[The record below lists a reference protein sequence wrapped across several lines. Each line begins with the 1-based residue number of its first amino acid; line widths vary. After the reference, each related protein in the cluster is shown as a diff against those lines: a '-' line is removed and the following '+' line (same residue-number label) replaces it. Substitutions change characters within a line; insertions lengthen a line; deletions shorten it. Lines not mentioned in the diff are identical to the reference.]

1 LILLTQ
7 FGKNTFTMKVALFL
21 TTLSVAVAIASPS
34 AFAAKD
40 STKPAPAAEK
50 VKSPTATGYTVKSG
64 DNLAKI
70 ARALGTT
77 SDNLAKANDLA
88 PGAVIRPGQALKIPA
103 KTVAKTAPAK
113 PQTAPAAKNTANTH
127 QVQAGETFYSIS
139 KKHGISAAALAAAN
153 PTAVPTALKLGQI
166 LNLSTP
172 TPPKPSKPEASTT
185 AKVDPPTK
193 AAAPEEIKPTPT
205 PQAKDTAAANTPP
218 APYSE
223 AKAPAPVTQSIAPR
237 ETKPAVEASK
247 SPTLAP
253 SATPPAAAPAAAG
266 PKYITAT
273 VDSETTLGDFAAK
286 HGADAKRL
294 NELNGLDLTT
304 ETVLAKG
311 SELIVP
317 IQP

>member
-1 LILLTQ
+1 
-7 FGKNTFTMKVALFL
+7 MKVALFL
-21 TTLSVAVAIASPS
+21 TTLSVAIASPC

-40 STKPAPAAEK
+40 SAKPAPAAEK
-50 VKSPTATGYTVKSG
+50 PKSPAANSYTVKAG
-64 DNLAKI
+64 DNFAKI

-77 SDNLAKANDLA
+77 SDNLAKANGLTPD
-88 PGAVIRPGQALKIPA
+88 AVIRPGQTLKIPA
-103 KTVAKTAPAK
+103 KTVAKTAPPAK
-113 PQTAPAAKNTANTH
+113 SQTAPTANTH
-127 QVQAGETFYSIS
+127 QVQAGETLYSIA

-153 PTAVPTALKLGQI
+153 PSAVPTALKLGQI
-166 LNLSTP
+166 LNLGTA

-185 AKVDPPTK
+185 AKVTPPAK
-193 AAAPEEIKPTPT
+193 AAAPYEMKPTSAPH
-205 PQAKDTAAANTPP
+205 AKDTAAANTPRDTYP
-218 APYSE
+218 E
-223 AKAPAPVTQSIAPR
+223 AMASAPVAPNIAPR
-237 ETKPAVEASK
+237 ETKPVVEARNASTLVP
-247 SPTLAP
+247 SP
-253 SATPPAAAPAAAG
+253 TPPAAAPAAAG

>member
-1 LILLTQ
+1 
-7 FGKNTFTMKVALFL
+7 MKVALFL
-21 TTLSVAVAIASPS
+21 TTLSVAIASPC
-34 AFAAKD
+34 AFAAND
-40 STKPAPAAEK
+40 SAKTASAA
-50 VKSPTATGYTVKSG
+50 TDYTVKAG
-64 DNLAKI
+64 DNFAKI

-77 SDNLAKANDLA
+77 SDNLAKANSLA
-88 PGAVIRPGQALKIPA
+88 PDAIIRPGQILKITA
-103 KTVAKTAPAK
+103 KTVAKAAPPAK
-113 PQTAPAAKNTANTH
+113 SQIAPAAKNTANTH
-127 QVQAGETFYSIS
+127 QVQAGETLYSIA

-166 LNLSTP
+166 LNLGAP

-185 AKVDPPTK
+185 AKVDPPAKVTSPAK
-193 AAAPEEIKPTPT
+193 TTASEEKKPTPA
-205 PQAKDTAAANTPP
+205 PHAKDTATAKTPP
-218 APYSE
+218 APRPES
-223 AKAPAPVTQSIAPR
+223 KAPAPAPI
-237 ETKPAVEASK
+237 TH
-247 SPTLAP
+247 L
-253 SATPPAAAPAAAG
+253 PAAALATAG

-273 VDSETTLGDFAAK
+273 VESETTLGDFAAK